1 MPLIRQLQ
9 WEELD
14 LLQGLEVVPTE
25 ELGGNWHYRVPLP
38 NMRLLVSLWP
48 DSGMVDVTLVQTES
62 ESVLLDLTVAV
73 RGRIRYNNDK
83 RGQYLEFADCVLVSP
98 VVHSEEQL
106 DAAFSPNLLG
116 RTMLI
121 AIKPHVSVLFE

>member
-25 ELGGNWHYRVPLP
+25 EQGGNWHYRVPLKG
-38 NMRLLVSLWP
+38 LLLLLSLWP
-48 DSGMVDVTLVQTES
+48 DSGMVDVTLVQTDT

-83 RGQYLEFADCVLVSP
+83 RGEYLEFADCVLVGR

-116 RTMLI
+116 RTMLL
-121 AIKPHVSVLFE
+121 AIKPQVSVLFE